1 MLIEIKSITPSNMF
15 QFSSDLN
22 FISDCLQKVCRLL
35 LSIETNMK
43 DTYTKTRRET
53 RISPGN
59 MMFFWGKFEW
69 VKKFFLG
76 GQKFVP

>member
-59 MMFFWGKFEW
+59 MMFFGGNLNWDEEIFFWRGKF
-69 VKKFFLG
+69 FF
-76 GQKFVP
+76 

>member
-43 DTYTKTRRET
+43 DTYTKNELFSKREIDT
-53 RISPGN
+53 KNP
-59 MMFFWGKFEW
+59 
-69 VKKFFLG
+69 
-76 GQKFVP
+76 